1 MNDEWCTIN
10 NKSHALEVP
19 KYRSTATLS
28 ISQEIEIVMECREYN
43 IVMANG
49 AKVIDYSRA
58 ADAEL
63 YASSCKASV
72 CHEPASD
79 SQGRHASLRGGKG

>member
-1 MNDEWCTIN
+1 
-10 NKSHALEVP
+10 
-19 KYRSTATLS
+19 
-28 ISQEIEIVMECREYN
+28 
-43 IVMANG
+43 MANG